1 MSLNIIVKFVMSL
14 TLLATVSFADI
25 LTKELSGKENSGV
38 KLSKAASV
46 KVDQYNVN
54 LTQVGAGLRNKKIL
68 IANVKVYTAEVFVSE
83 PQTVVKTDADLLAS
97 VAQSK
102 TAVVQLTFLR
112 DVEADKVQVSFRDAL
127 VANGV
132 DINSAEV
139 KTLFA
144 AMVAG
149 GEAKN
154 GKTMTFV
161 TNKNADG
168 TETLYYEDNSGKV
181 SPVIGQDLTKKI
193 FSMWLGV
200 PADDG
205 LKSLKADLLK

>member
-1 MSLNIIVKFVMSL
+1 MSLNTIVKSLVSL
-14 TLLATVSFADI
+14 TLAASVSFADL

-38 KLSKAASV
+38 KLSKSASV

-54 LTQVGAGLRNKKIL
+54 LTQVGAGLRTKKVL
-68 IANVKVYTAEVFVSE
+68 VANVKVYTAEVFVSDANV
-83 PQTVVKTDADLLAS
+83 VVKKDAELLSS
-97 VAQSK
+97 VAASK

-127 VANGV
+127 VANKI

-139 KTLFA
+139 TKLFSY
-144 AMVAG
+144 MVAG
-149 GEAKN
+149 GEAKT

-161 TNKNADG
+161 TNKNSDG
-168 TETLYYEDNSGKV
+168 TETLYFEDTNGKV
-181 SPVIGQDLTKKI
+181 GTVVGKDLTKNI

-205 LKSLKADLLK
+205 LTKLKEELLK

>member
-1 MSLNIIVKFVMSL
+1 MSLNTIVKFAMTL
-14 TLLATVSFADI
+14 TLAASVSFADL

-54 LTQVGAGLRNKKIL
+54 LTQVGAGLRTKKVL
-68 IANVKVYTAEVFVSE
+68 VANVKVYTAEVFVSE
-83 PQTVVKTDADLLAS
+83 ANVVVKKDAELLSS
-97 VAQSK
+97 VASAK

-127 VANGV
+127 IANNI
-132 DINSAEV
+132 DINSDEV
-139 KTLFA
+139 TKLFSF
-144 AMVAG
+144 MVAG

-161 TNKNADG
+161 TNKNSDG
-168 TETLYYEDNSGKV
+168 TETLYFEDTKGVVNSVVGKE
-181 SPVIGQDLTKKI
+181 LTKKI
-193 FSMWLGV
+193 FSMWLGI

-205 LKSLKADLLK
+205 LKKLKEELLK

>member
-1 MSLNIIVKFVMSL
+1 MSLNLIVKSIVSL
-14 TLLATVSFADI
+14 TLIASVSFADI

-54 LTQVGAGLRNKKIL
+54 LTQVAAGLRTKKVL

-83 PQTVVKTDADLLAS
+83 PQTVVKTDADLLTS

-127 VANGV
+127 VANNI
-132 DINSAEV
+132 DINSVEV
-139 KTLFA
+139 NVWLQQS
-144 AMVAG
+144 
-149 GEAKN
+149 
-154 GKTMTFV
+154 
-161 TNKNADG
+161 NK
-168 TETLYYEDNSGKV
+168 LC
-181 SPVIGQDLTKKI
+181 
-193 FSMWLGV
+193 
-200 PADDG
+200 
-205 LKSLKADLLK
+205 SLWIYDLLFLFFLLLLHVYLNYALLMLFYLLQYLHQ

>member
-1 MSLNIIVKFVMSL
+1 MSLNSIVKFAMIL
-14 TLLATVSFADI
+14 TLAASVSFADL

-54 LTQVGAGLRNKKIL
+54 LTQVGAGLRTKKVL
-68 IANVKVYTAEVFVSE
+68 VTNVKVYTAELFVSE
-83 PQTVVKTDADLLAS
+83 PHVVVKKEAELLSS
-97 VAQSK
+97 VASSK

-127 VANGV
+127 VANNI

-139 KTLFA
+139 TKLFSY
-144 AMVAG
+144 MVAG

-154 GKTMTFV
+154 GKTMTFI
-161 TNKNADG
+161 TNKNSDG
-168 TETLYYEDNSGKV
+168 TETLYFEDTNGAVNSVVGK
-181 SPVIGQDLTKKI
+181 DLTKNI

-205 LKSLKADLLK
+205 LKKLKEELLK

>member
-1 MSLNIIVKFVMSL
+1 MAQVHMWS
-14 TLLATVSFADI
+14 VSA
-25 LTKELSGKENSGV
+25 
-38 KLSKAASV
+38 
-46 KVDQYNVN
+46 
-54 LTQVGAGLRNKKIL
+54 
-68 IANVKVYTAEVFVSE
+68 
-83 PQTVVKTDADLLAS
+83 
-97 VAQSK
+97 K

-127 VANGV
+127 VANNI

-139 KTLFA
+139 TKLFSF
-144 AMVAG
+144 MVAG

-161 TNKNADG
+161 TNKNPDG
-168 TETLYYEDNSGKV
+168 TETLYFEDTNGTVNSVVGK
-181 SPVIGQDLTKKI
+181 DLTKNI

-205 LKSLKADLLK
+205 LKKLKEELLK

>member
-1 MSLNIIVKFVMSL
+1 MSLNLIVKSIVSL
-14 TLLATVSFADI
+14 TLVASVSFADL

-54 LTQVGAGLRNKKIL
+54 LTQVGAGLRTKKVL

-127 VANGV
+127 VANNI

-139 KTLFA
+139 KSLFA

-149 GEAKN
+149 GEAKT
-154 GKTMTFV
+154 GKTMTFA

-181 SPVIGQDLTKKI
+181 STVVGKDLTKNI
-193 FSMWLGV
+193 FSMWLGI

-205 LKSLKADLLK
+205 LKTLKAELLK